1 MILIPASEFAVA
13 YSTTGSMRWFRGRM
27 PLLLFF
33 LLATLGLSLWLGFQA
48 LSAARSHRR
57 TAEGVLRDYG
67 EMAAWEY
74 SRLTQERLGS
84 FLWELFDDV
93 PRRIRRGSPPPPDV
107 VAGELSSA
115 LRRIGCDCPSLGAE
129 AVFLYV
135 DLQSGD
141 VESLPDTVPEAVN
154 RRAAAVVQEVWG
166 ASPAERIALVFAG
179 AGEVL
184 DRPSVLA
191 FNASLDSRGEEGD
204 GRAIYVLLAPLE
216 AWAEL
221 FLSGLRRTSLLPEVV
236 AGTRPEETLL
246 DIALYTPGGEPVFRS
261 SGESSEALMV
271 RDTLPARYGGWIVE
285 VGVRPDAA
293 DALVIGGLP
302 RTRLPLLVALM
313 LMTLAVGVAALV
325 QFRKEE
331 ELARLR
337 EDFISGV
344 SHEFRT
350 PLTQIR
356 MFTELMADGKLRSP
370 DEWDR
375 SVSVINREARR
386 LTHLV
391 ENILHFSPTDKRP
404 ALLRSPERVLAREA
418 IRDLLEAFGPLV
430 EERQVTV
437 EVSVEP
443 PGAVILASRGEFH
456 QMLAN
461 LLDNA
466 LKYGPRGKTVCIEG
480 KARDG
485 WMRLAMEDQGPG
497 IPPADRERIWRPYRR
512 LKREVEGREKGS
524 GIGLSVVKRIA
535 ESWGGR
541 AWVENGGAGGARFVV
556 EFPAGEEEA

>member
-1 MILIPASEFAVA
+1 
-13 YSTTGSMRWFRGRM
+13 M

-93 PRRIRRGSPPPPDV
+93 PRRVRRGSPPPPDV
-107 VAGELSSA
+107 VAGDLPGA
-115 LRRIGCDCPSLGAE
+115 LRQIGCSCPRLRAE
-129 AVFLYV
+129 GFFLRV

-141 VESLPDTVPEAVN
+141 VESLPDTVPVAVSRQAAEVAREA
-154 RRAAAVVQEVWG
+154 WG
-166 ASPAERIALVFAG
+166 AAPADRIALVVAG
-179 AGEVL
+179 AREVL
-184 DRPSVLA
+184 EPPSVLA
-191 FNASLDSRGEEGD
+191 FNVSLDSSGQEGE
-204 GRAIYVLLAPLE
+204 GRAIYAFLAPLG

-221 FLSGLRRTSLLPEVV
+221 LLNGLERTSLLPEAV
-236 AGTRPEETLL
+236 AGARPEETLL

-313 LMTLAVGVAALV
+313 LMTLAVGGAALV
-325 QFRKEE
+325 QVRKEE
-331 ELARLR
+331 EWARLR

-356 MFTELMADGKLRSP
+356 MFTELMADGKLRSS

-391 ENILHFSPTDKRP
+391 ENILHFSPAEKRP
-404 ALLRSPERVLAREA
+404 LLPRSPERVMALEA
-418 IRDLLEAFGPLV
+418 IGDLLEAFGPLV
-430 EERQVTV
+430 EERRVRV

-443 PGAVILASRGEFH
+443 PGAVALASRGEFH

-466 LKYGPRGKTVCIEG
+466 LKYGPEGRTVRIEG
-480 KARDG
+480 RVRDG
-485 WMRLAMEDQGPG
+485 RMRVAVEDQGPG
-497 IPPADRERIWRPYRR
+497 IPPADRQRIWRPYRR
-512 LKREVEGREKGS
+512 LTRDVEGREKGS
-524 GIGLSVVKRIA
+524 GIGLSVVKRLA
-535 ESWGGR
+535 ETWGGR
-541 AWVENGGAGGARFVV
+541 AWVEDGGAGGSRFVV
-556 EFPAGEEEA
+556 ELPGREEEA